1 MIGHIHDP
9 LGVSLVSARTDSK
22 NKEHTMMGLGW
33 GELLIILLIVI
44 AVFGTSRI
52 AGIGNAL
59 GGSIRE
65 FKKAV
70 RDDEPKTDVPTI
82 EKTESKI

>member
-1 MIGHIHDP
+1 M
-9 LGVSLVSARTDSK
+9 
-22 NKEHTMMGLGW
+22 LGW
-33 GELLIILLIVI
+33 QELLLILIIVI
-44 AVFGTSRI
+44 AVFGAGRL

-70 RDDEPKTDVPTI
+70 REDDVPVTKSDNKPEGEPKA
-82 EKTESKI
+82 